1 MRLLPFSFILPL
13 LFFASCN
20 EPEPITR
27 CVIDR
32 VQVIEIDENY
42 FDDTIDEGAPDI
54 YAELRDAE
62 SQSILFMSG
71 VAEEAQLP
79 VDLDFVAVN
88 IEAENFATAYEFTVF
103 DDDVATTQDFIA
115 VGLPFLVN
123 DHVDAERAEVDIT
136 DGATTIR
143 VYLIWY

>member
-1 MRLLPFSFILPL
+1 MRLLPLSFILL
-13 LFFASCN
+13 LVFLASCN
-20 EPEPITR
+20 APEPVTR

-62 SQSILFMSG
+62 SQSILFTSG

-79 VDLDFVAVN
+79 VAL
-88 IEAENFATAYEFTVF
+88 EFATAYEFTVF

-136 DGATTIR
+136 NGATTIR

>member
-1 MRLLPFSFILPL
+1 MRLLPVSVLLPL
-13 LFFASCN
+13 LILASCK
-20 EPEPITR
+20 EPDPITR

-32 VQVIEIDENY
+32 VQVIEIDEDY

-62 SQSILFMSG
+62 SQSVLYTSG

-88 IEAENFATAYEFTVF
+88 IEAENFATDYQFTVF
-103 DDDVATTQDFIA
+103 DHDVATTQDFIA
-115 VGLPFLVN
+115 VELPFQVS
-123 DHVDAERAEVDIT
+123 DHVDAERAEVEISN
-136 DGATTIR
+136 GSTTIR